1 MLTRLS
7 ALVDDVASLH
17 NKLILLVGP
26 PGCGKT
32 ALLAAYAE
40 HRGVER
46 RPLGSA
52 LGRRLAAL
60 PRTQRHLLAGTLLRE
75 IAETTRATAS
85 PLLVDNIELLF
96 DASLKL
102 NPLALLKRL
111 AQARVIVAVWPGEL
125 RHTERGPR
133 LTYAEPGHPEY
144 RDDALD
150 GVVTL
155 DLQD

>member
-1 MLTRLS
+1 MFARLRI
-7 ALVDDVASLH
+7 LVEDAATLQC
-17 NKLILLVGP
+17 KLILLVGP

-32 ALLAAYAE
+32 ALLKRYAE
-40 HRGVER
+40 QHVTSV
-46 RPLGSA
+46 LSVGSV
-52 LGRRLAAL
+52 LARKLAPV
-60 PRTQRHLLAGTLLRE
+60 PRNNRHLLAGPLLRE
-75 IAETTRATAS
+75 AAEKNQAAS
-85 PLLVDNIELLF
+85 SPTLVDNIELLF

-133 LTYAEPGHPEY
+133 LIYAEPGHPEY